1 MTAFG
6 ACLFDLGKHS
16 SQTASGFQRRFLYL
30 PPKSP
35 FQSMV
40 SKWLIGKVRELS
52 CSAETQTQ
60 DSLADSC
67 NHQTPQSPP
76 WVCSLGTCES
86 CCQDHHGLGRKPD
99 LQARSGQH
107 SSDMGKRDPGVVLE
121 LVYFIS
127 RVPCWEQNGGGVG
140 GGFFFFSI
148 KRCDWEL
155 AIFDDMFLPERSS
168 PFETLMK
175 SCGAPFSEVSKRN
188 PTVLTYSSS
197 TGASSSE

>member
-140 GGFFFFSI
+140 GGFFFFFPL
-148 KRCDWEL
+148 KGVTENL
-155 AIFDDMFLPERSS
+155 PFLMTCFSLRDLHRLRHWWKAVGHRFLRS
-168 PFETLMK
+168 PRETQQ
-175 SCGAPFSEVSKRN
+175 F
-188 PTVLTYSSS
+188 
-197 TGASSSE
+197 